1 MKINNLLISGALKPE
16 ASRPSPGSVSI
27 YVLQS
32 SLPARRRGEARPAL
46 RALLEVCWSLLVI
59 PDFFIDLLLKPA
71 SREPAEGSYDFFFFF
86 FKVLLLPQGSEG

>member
-32 SLPARRRGEARPAL
+32 SLPARPAL

-71 SREPAEGSYDFFFFF
+71 SREPAEGSYDFFFF
-86 FKVLLLPQGSEG
+86 L